1 MYSKEVLNM
10 WVWFLVGFIVGII
23 CGFMGSALA
32 TVSKQREYEDKL
44 WQLER
49 ERIKMNYESRE

>member
-1 MYSKEVLNM
+1 MYFKEVLHM
-10 WVWFLVGFIVGII
+10 WLGLIIGFFIGLI

-49 ERIKMNYESRE
+49 MKMKYENRGQ

>member
-1 MYSKEVLNM
+1 M
-10 WVWFLVGFIVGII
+10 WVGFLIGFIVGIV

-49 ERIKMNYESRE
+49 MKMKYESREQ